1 MGNASTKE
9 QRPPPARLRS
19 SDARRP
25 FSPSTAGPSISPLSE
40 SSERQSNRLSRTR
53 NVRGSRTDLSNL
65 LNLSNF
71 GDRDVQTS
79 ETRRETRQE
88 REARRLER
96 DRLSREKERE
106 RSMHEEHIDGG
117 YLVTQG
123 VYTGPEDYSKFIV
136 RRLMIERRLAPFWRG
151 LQDHSDSWAEHQLI
165 AAARCIP
172 IPAADE
178 VPLDHPDTHLGASI
192 ADIEARPTSHI
203 PTNDQPTNDQLTV
216 PLAPRSRSFSSE
228 ASAVVP
234 TESHRMTR
242 NGSSL
247 LALPSGLPMDPL
259 SRVRAK
265 TLASLHSS
273 SKGPSPEPLPREV
286 RLPAN
291 PTINGQPIEA
301 YLYKDASE
309 CPICF
314 LYYPPYLNR
323 TRCCDQTICS
333 ECFVQIKRPDPH
345 PPEHAEPSSP
355 DVGQPTSE
363 PNTDGDLVSEPATCP
378 FCKQPEFGISYE
390 KPPFRRGLA
399 YANQPIP
406 SSGTPGMSSS
416 NSLASGRS
424 GSPRRRAASL
434 SATAPT
440 VITTDHVRPDWNQK
454 LVNART
460 HQARRSA
467 AATALHSAAYMM
479 GGRGF
484 DEGRFHFGRRGLLR
498 RMSGVDSPSSSS
510 NAHYN
515 LMSMLSDNQRGQY
528 GNRIDRDRN
537 SDAEADGHENSR
549 GRMEDLEEMMMME
562 AIRLSLASEDER
574 RKKEDKEAKKE
585 AKRKDKETK
594 KAEKAAR
601 KAGGG
606 AAAQAAS
613 SMDAS
618 YTPGK
623 GKQPQ
628 QDDFNDEDDG
638 NADSDEASTRRPTL
652 EPTSAAQS
660 YLERARNQIQSMD
673 SSSGRLGL
681 GSHFHKSSYASST
694 DNDSNH
700 GSLGFH
706 GSGSSLELSP
716 NASLDDL
723 ANSGA
728 LSGSNNVIPP
738 AVGASSSG
746 ENLFNFSSLAGMI
759 DSAGVPTTD
768 KQPDDP
774 YPDKSRDIDAGGD
787 DQHADSEDEDH
798 YFDTNSSSD
807 VKISTTGEVDDRIL
821 HQQPQAS

>member
-25 FSPSTAGPSISPLSE
+25 FSPSTAGASVSPFSE
-40 SSERQSNRLSRTR
+40 SSERQSNRLYRAR
-53 NVRGSRTDLSNL
+53 NVRGSRTDLSTL
-65 LNLSNF
+65 LNLSNV
-71 GDRDVQTS
+71 GDRDIQAS

-96 DRLSREKERE
+96 ERLSREKERE
-106 RSMHEEHIDGG
+106 RSMREEHVDGG

-123 VYTGPEDYSKFIV
+123 VYTGPEDYSKSFV

-178 VPLDHPDTHLGASI
+178 APMDHPDLQLGASI
-192 ADIEARPTSHI
+192 AEIEARPTPHTQ
-203 PTNDQPTNDQLTV
+203 TNYQPTSDQLTI
-216 PLAPRSRSFSSE
+216 PLTPRSRSFSSE
-228 ASAVVP
+228 ASAAAP
-234 TESHRMTR
+234 TEPHRTTR

-265 TLASLHSS
+265 TLASLQSS
-273 SKGPSPEPLPREV
+273 SKGPAPEPLPREV

-323 TRCCDQTICS
+323 TRCCDQAICS

-345 PPEHAEPSSP
+345 PPEHADPSLP
-355 DVGQPTSE
+355 RVEQPSSE

-390 KPPFRRGLA
+390 KLPFRRGLA

-406 SSGTPGMSSS
+406 SSDTPGMSSS

-424 GSPRRRAASL
+424 GSPRRRAVSL

-454 LVNART
+454 LINAQT

-510 NAHYN
+510 NAHHN
-515 LMSMLSDNQRGQY
+515 VMSMLSDNHRGQY

-537 SDAEADGHENSR
+537 SDAEADGHEHSR

-574 RKKEDKEAKKE
+574 RKKEEKEAKKE
-585 AKRKDKETK
+585 AKKKDKEAK

-601 KAGGG
+601 KAGG
-606 AAAQAAS
+606 AAATQLVS
-613 SMDAS
+613 PMDAS
-618 YTPGK
+618 YTTGK

-628 QDDFNDEDDG
+628 QVDFDDEDDG
-638 NADSDEASTRRPTL
+638 NADSDEASTRRPTH

-660 YLERARNQIQSMD
+660 YLERARSQIQSMD
-673 SSSGRLGL
+673 SPSGRPGL
-681 GSHFHKSSYASST
+681 GSHFQKSSYASST

-716 NASLDDL
+716 NASLDNL
-723 ANSGA
+723 ENSGA
-728 LSGSNNVIPP
+728 LSGSNSVIPP
-738 AVGASSSG
+738 AVGASNSG
-746 ENLFNFSSLAGMI
+746 ENLFNFSSLAGMM
-759 DSAGVPTTD
+759 DTAGDPIAD
-768 KQPDDP
+768 KQTDDP
-774 YPDKSRDIDAGGD
+774 YPDKSKDIHNGGD
-787 DQHADSEDEDH
+787 DQRADSEDEDH

-807 VKISTTGEVDDRIL
+807 VKISGTAEVDDRVL
-821 HQQPQAS
+821 HQEPQAS